1 MSRKHA
7 LFTLDADKQVR
18 FMEAKLSSNFV
29 LIFHLET
36 LCQGHGFSS
45 WDL

>member
-18 FMEAKLSSNFV
+18 FMGAKLSSNFV